1 MVNNPTD
8 KRSKLVQISPK
19 FIAQLEKSLSEIS
32 FYMEQ
37 RALLSSK

>member
-19 FIAQLEKSLSEIS
+19 FIAQMEKTLSEINL
-32 FYMEQ
+32 YMEQ
-37 RALLSSK
+37 RALLAGE